1 MKKIAVLISNIGT
14 GTNLQ
19 AIIDGV
25 ESGRINAKIVAVVS
39 DTSESPGLERAR
51 KHKLHI
57 EIVPKKEELLESL
70 KRLNPDYICLAGWK
84 QIILNEVVDAFPNR
98 IINTHP
104 GLIPD
109 TMDGIVKNP
118 DGTDALW
125 NKGKMTDKAIQN
137 FLDQHAAYAGCTN
150 HFLSLEFDFGP
161 VLGRCFE
168 KIRKGDSIE
177 SLYNRLKI
185 KENKLYVEVLAKLC
199 SFRLAGQ
206 GNNLNILVIG
216 SNGREHVLAETYAKS
231 RKVKKVIMT
240 PGNGL
245 TDFNNPK
252 VKNYP
257 NVAMLDF
264 EKIVEVCKK
273 ENIDLVDVGQDD
285 VIAAGYVDKLEGLG
299 IPAFGPTQKASQLEW
314 DKEWAR
320 NFMVKYNLPIPK
332 FKSFNNKKKAIVYIK
347 SLPEQVLFIKA
358 AGLAFGKGVI
368 RAENKKEAIEAVD
381 EMSKF
386 GKSGETFLIE
396 EALIGEEFSLF
407 AICDGDNFVVAKS
420 AQDHKRIFDG
430 DKGPNTGGVGS
441 VAPTG
446 AIDDATIHRIEKDI
460 FKPLLKGM
468 KKEGRSYKGILYL
481 GGMLTKNGVKIIE
494 FNCRWGD
501 PEAEVILPSIK
512 TDYLDLVMAVR
523 ERNLEK
529 TKILFD
535 KKLRISIA
543 GCSKGYPG
551 DYSTVR
557 GKEIFGLL
565 EAMKMPGISIFGSG
579 IKREGKKFFV
589 NGGRVFHLVA
599 EGKDILEAR
608 GKAYKAMKL
617 ISIEGNNLHYRTDI
631 GWRDLTR
638 LRPPAGGLRRG
649 KKG

>member
-1 MKKIAVLISNIGT
+1 MVSEGKKSRMKKLAVLISNIGT

-25 ESGRINAKIVAVVS
+25 ESGRINANIVAVVS
-39 DTSESPGLERAR
+39 DTPEALGLERAS
-51 KHKLHI
+51 KDKLPI
-57 EIVPKKEELLESL
+57 KIVPKKEELLKNL
-70 KRLNPDYICLAGWK
+70 KKLNPDYICLAGWK
-84 QIILNEVVDAFPNR
+84 QIILDEVIEAFPKR
-98 IINTHP
+98 ILNIHP

-109 TMDGIVKNP
+109 SMDGIVKNP
-118 DGTDALW
+118 DGTEALW
-125 NKGKMTDKAIQN
+125 NKGKMTEKAMQN
-137 FLDQHAAYAGCTN
+137 FLDKKCTYAGSSV
-150 HFLSLEFDFGP
+150 HFLSFEFDFGP

-168 KIRKGDSIE
+168 KIRKGDTVE
-177 SLYNRLKI
+177 SLYKRLKV
-185 KENKLYVEVLAKLC
+185 KENKLYMEVLVKLC
-199 SFRLAGQ
+199 KED
-206 GNNLNILVIG
+206 NLNILVIG
-216 SNGREHVLAETYAKS
+216 SNGREHALAETYAKS

-257 NVAMLDF
+257 GVAMLDF

-273 ENIDLVDVGQDD
+273 EDINLVDVGQDD
-285 VIAAGYVDKLEGLG
+285 VIAAGYVDKLEDLG

-332 FKSFNNKKKAIVYIK
+332 FKSFNNKKKAIAYIK

-368 RAENKKEAIEAVD
+368 RAENKKEAIEAVHT
-381 EMSKF
+381 MSKF

-446 AIDDATIHRIEKDI
+446 AIADSIIHNIEKSI
-460 FKPLLKGM
+460 FKSLLKGM
-468 KKEGRSYKGILYL
+468 KKEGRPYKGILYL
-481 GGMLTKNGVKIIE
+481 GGMLTKDGVKIIE

-512 TDYLDLVMAVR
+512 TDYFDIVMAI
-523 ERNLEK
+523 RNQSLKK
-529 TKILFD
+529 TQIVFD
-535 KKLRISIA
+535 KEVRLSIA

-551 DYSTVR
+551 DYSETK

-589 NGGRVFHLVA
+589 SGGRIFHLVA
-599 EGKDILEAR
+599 EGKNILEAR
-608 GKAYKAMKL
+608 KKAYEAMKL

-631 GWRDLTR
+631 GWRDLER
-638 LRPPAGGLRRG
+638 MKR
-649 KKG
+649 